1 MSDKT
6 TIIIKVI
13 TAILLYFVPSTAIKQ
28 SENIKKMQ
36 QQFALLTHEG
46 VSPVHAALHT
56 SDFSRLYQ
64 LKPGGIK

>member
-1 MSDKT
+1 LSDKT

-13 TAILLYFVPSTAIKQ
+13 TAIVLYFVPSTVIKQ
-28 SENIKKMQ
+28 SENMKKFQ

-46 VSPVHAALHT
+46 VHAALHT

-64 LKPGGIK
+64 LKPGGMK